1 MTTWSIYWQET
12 FSNFMEINQVLNQ
25 LVWGVPMIIIL
36 MGTGIYFSFRL
47 KFLQLRWLR
56 FIDWRQAKRHY
67 QEMKYEKGSNS
78 ISEVQALLT
87 ALAATIGTGNII
99 GVATAIQA
107 GGRGAVFWM
116 WVSAFLGMIIKYAE
130 NVLGIYYRYRN
141 SKGEWMGGPMVY
153 IERGMKLKSLATI
166 FACCCFVATF
176 GIGNIAQING
186 ISTSLEST
194 FGIDPMMTGSC
205 VAIFTGIIVFGGLK
219 RIVSFSRKLVPFM
232 AGFYSISALI
242 IILFHVDKLPGVFVD
257 IFQDAFCMSSV
268 GGGVTGYLVSKSIRY
283 GIARGIF
290 SNEAGLGTSVMIHT
304 LSDQKEPVI
313 QGIWGGLEVFIDTMI
328 ICTLTALAI
337 LTTDADKVGGL
348 TGVNITFYAFHTVLG
363 KSGAGIVTIA
373 VVLFAFTTLIG
384 WSIYGMRAGEYFGG
398 SRYILLFKIL
408 FVLLIFIGA
417 NTDAQFVWA
426 LADTCNGL
434 MAVPNAIAILALSG
448 KVFKITDNFLQ
459 RKKGKSM
466 IPMRSH
472 LDEAIKNK

>member
-1 MTTWSIYWQET
+1 MIKWGIYWQET

-36 MGTGIYFSFRL
+36 MGTGIYFSFGL
-47 KFLQLRWLR
+47 KFFQLRWFR
-56 FIDWRQAKRHY
+56 YINWRQAKNHY
-67 QEMKYEKGSNS
+67 KEMKYEKDGNS
-78 ISEVQALLT
+78 ISEIQALLT

-194 FGIDPMMTGSC
+194 FGIDPMLTGTC

-242 IILFHVDKLPGVFVD
+242 IILFHVDKIPGVFMD
-257 IFQDAFCMSSV
+257 IFEEAFSLGSV
-268 GGGVTGYLVSKSIRY
+268 GGGITGYIVSKSIRY
-283 GIARGIF
+283 GMARGIF

-304 LSDQKEPVI
+304 LSEQKEPVI
-313 QGIWGGLEVFIDTMI
+313 QGIWGGFEVFIDTMI

-337 LTTDADKVGGL
+337 LTTDADKVIGL

-363 KSGAGIVTIA
+363 KGGAAIVTIA

-398 SRYILLFKIL
+398 SRYILVFKIL
-408 FVLLIFIGA
+408 FVVLIFIGA

-434 MAVPNAIAILALSG
+434 MAVPNAIAIVALSG
-448 KVFKITDNFLQ
+448 KVFKITENFLQ
-459 RKKGKSM
+459 RKKGVSVL
-466 IPMRSH
+466 PMRSY
-472 LDEAIKNK
+472 LEEPIKK